1 MTQLIDPLFLVYI
14 HKNMNAI
21 AGFFALA
28 LSSEVFVCAF
38 IYRNRLTNIFFI
50 TPITLEHNTTIA
62 LRSSNPTIEPIR
74 TSGTTSQPTNQP
86 LAFDNEF
93 WA

>member
-1 MTQLIDPLFLVYI
+1 MPLL
-14 HKNMNAI
+14 A
-21 AGFFALA
+21 FFALA

-62 LRSSNPTIEPIR
+62 LRSSNPTTEPIR

-86 LAFDNEF
+86 TIRIRQRILGLKALLADYGE
-93 WA
+93 